1 MGHRLK
7 FCCHTIVVR
16 VTFEEMAPERTDVDL
31 LRAAVRDDD
40 AFCALYERWAPE
52 LHAWYTR
59 RTSSADTAS
68 ELTAE
73 TFAEALRN
81 LDSFRGRHPGS
92 GAAWLMGIAHNLL
105 RGWYRSRRVATQ
117 ARERM
122 GIPVRA
128 YETLDEE
135 AIDRRLSAGPLR
147 ADLLRALDALPEQQR
162 RAVALRV
169 IHERSYDEVAVA
181 LGCTSATARQR
192 VVRGLRTMRER
203 LAEDAL

>member
-1 MGHRLK
+1 MALK
-7 FCCHTIVVR
+7 
-16 VTFEEMAPERTDVDL
+16 PTDVDL
-31 LRAAVRDDD
+31 LRAAVHDDD

-52 LHAWYTR
+52 LHAWFTR

-81 LDSFRGRHPGS
+81 LSSFRGRHAGS

-122 GIPVRA
+122 GVPVRA
-128 YETLDEE
+128 YETLDEDS
-135 AIDRRLSAGPLR
+135 IDRRLSAGPLR
-147 ADLLRALDALPEQQR
+147 ADLLRALDALPAEQR

-169 IHERSYDEVAVA
+169 LHERSYDEVAVA

>member
-1 MGHRLK
+1 MRS
-7 FCCHTIVVR
+7 
-16 VTFEEMAPERTDVDL
+16 ESNDVEL
-31 LRAAVRDDD
+31 LRAAVRDDG
-40 AFCALYERWAPE
+40 AFEVLYARWAPE
-52 LHAWYTR
+52 LHAWFTR

-81 LDSFRGRHPGS
+81 LPSFRGRHAGS
-92 GAAWLMGIAHNLL
+92 GAAWVMGIAHNLL
-105 RGWYRSRRVATQ
+105 RGWYRNRRVATE
-117 ARERM
+117 ARSRM
-122 GIPVRA
+122 GVPVRA

-147 ADLLRALDALPEQQR
+147 ADLLRALDALPPEQR

-169 IHERSYDEVAVA
+169 LHERSYDEVAVA

>member
-1 MGHRLK
+1 M
-7 FCCHTIVVR
+7 VVR
-16 VTFEEMAPERTDVDL
+16 VTLLEMGTERTDVEL

-40 AFCALYERWAPE
+40 AFCELYERWAPE
-52 LHAWYTR
+52 LHAWFTR

-81 LDSFRGRHPGS
+81 LSSFRGRYVGS
-92 GAAWLMGIAHNLL
+92 GSAWLMGIAHNLL
-105 RGWYRSRRVATQ
+105 RGWYRSRRVATE
-117 ARERM
+117 ARQRM
-122 GIPVRA
+122 GIPVRP

-147 ADLLRALDALPEQQR
+147 ADLLRALDALPPEQR

-169 IHERSYDEVAVA
+169 LHERSYDEVALA

-203 LAEDAL
+203 MAEGTG

>member
-1 MGHRLK
+1 
-7 FCCHTIVVR
+7 
-16 VTFEEMAPERTDVDL
+16 MASERTDVEL
-31 LRAAVRDDD
+31 LRAAVRDDA

-52 LHAWYTR
+52 LHAWFTR
-59 RTSSADTAS
+59 RTSSSDTAA

-73 TFAEALRN
+73 TFAEALRG
-81 LDSFRGRHPGS
+81 LHSFRGRHPGS

-105 RGWYRSRRVATQ
+105 RGWYRSRRVATE
-117 ARERM
+117 ARQRM
-122 GIPVRA
+122 GVPVRA

-169 IHERSYDEVAVA
+169 LHERSYDEVAVA

-203 LAEDAL
+203 LAENAL